1 MPYLEFYPQNSG
13 LMNRIPLRSLPF
25 RVGRSLTCNYVI
37 SAPEIS
43 KEHAEIFVA
52 GDQYRLRDLN
62 STNGTFI
69 NGYRVSEAPLSEDDI
84 IHVAHEEF
92 RFIGTATNDTDE
104 FEAPLTEPLSR
115 KIPKSIARSSQYLD
129 ELIRDRLV
137 RILFQP
143 IVAFDTLE
151 PIGYEA
157 LGRGTHSDLSASP
170 VDLLDLACRCSKVAA
185 LSELFRH
192 EAVVRSGQLPAAKFL
207 FLNLH
212 PSEVNSKHFI
222 NHLGQIK
229 EVAPPDRQLVLEIHE
244 NSMCDFNSLRGFR
257 QQLMDLG
264 FKVAYDDFGAGQ
276 ARFLELADIPP
287 DFVKLDMR
295 LVRNID
301 QAEPRRNLLRAL
313 ASVSTQL
320 GIRVIAEGV
329 ETQEEAIVCRELGC
343 EFGQGYFFGLPKGAT
358 PQKQKDP
365 TKDFNVAEL
374 RARFRAQSA

>member
-1 MPYLEFYPQNSG
+1 MPYLEFYPQHSG

-25 RVGRSLTCNYVI
+25 RVGRSMTCNHVI

-43 KEHAEIFVA
+43 KEHAEIFCV

-92 RFIGTATNDTDE
+92 RFIAAATNDTDE

-115 KIPKSIARSSQYLD
+115 KIPKSIARSSQYVD
-129 ELIRDRLV
+129 ELIRDKLV

-143 IVAFDTLE
+143 IVSFDTLE

-157 LGRGTHSDLSASP
+157 LARGTHSDLSASP
-170 VDLLDLACRCSKVAA
+170 VDLLTLAVRCGQVGEM
-185 LSELFRH
+185 SELFRH
-192 EAVVRSGQLPAAKFL
+192 EAMLKVGQLPAAKYL

-212 PSEVNSKHFI
+212 PSEVSNDHFTE
-222 NHLGQIK
+222 HLRTIQEI
-229 EVAPPDRQLVLEIHE
+229 APADRQLVLEIHE
-244 NSMCDFNSLRGFR
+244 NSVCDFNALRIFR
-257 QQLMDLG
+257 KQLMDLG

-329 ETQEEAIVCRELGC
+329 ETQEEAVVCRELGC
-343 EFGQGYFFGLPKGAT
+343 EFGQGYFFGLPKGAA

-365 TKDFNVAEL
+365 TKDINVSEL
-374 RARFRAQSA
+374 RSRLRVQSA